1 MSKSTVKNR
10 EMRLGG
16 LTIAMGG
23 ANEAITLDAVIGQ
36 ATHDEGNKGLVS
48 LDGILSQDE
57 KGVDLAGILVAG
69 VTQAQS
75 QGVQV
80 SADAIDLSIATANM
94 IADSNLVTMD
104 GINSVDGSGVIATAT
119 AFNQYVILNS
129 NINGLDGNIGDMEAM
144 KNGDKNN
151 IKFKVYSFN
160 PEVTNGMG
168 DIGDNTILTPAN
180 VSLPMAF
187 ATREFTAVKTTAVL
201 SYVLDVKAKVGDGAN
216 YPIGRGVTELIIG
229 DTGIALNDYE
239 VSTQETIPKRQITVD
254 GKQITLEV
262 NYALGTV
269 TVTLEDD
276 ATLVDGTKLYVST
289 SLSADTISE
298 IRGYAGSNIQD
309 FTYVAHPVVIGTKA
323 TMMDIRQV
331 QQQVNHAL
339 LPVGLQVAGQ
349 KIASE
354 LIAQKIDKATKFSTQ
369 SGTPLDLTVNRGLAT
384 TNEAYKLLT
393 VAIDRASVEILEES
407 MLTDNVLVLGGK
419 NLVDAFGMLAKNTDG
434 LTVRDTNKANT
445 FKFLG
450 YLDGKYPAYYDPR
463 HDAKYP
469 LVDVDGAINGDPALN
484 VYSTLQVVGTPADP
498 AKRAV
503 ITGVGLPIIP
513 VDLKINDDS
522 EQKISLEG
530 KMIVD
535 SNKDSHARK
544 LCKSLLY
551 RTH

>member
-10 EMRLGG
+10 DGRLGG

-23 ANEAITLDAVIGQ
+23 ANEAITLDAVISQ
-36 ATHDEGNKGLVS
+36 ATHNEGNKGLVA

-69 VTQAQS
+69 IKQAQS
-75 QGVQV
+75 QGMNI

-94 IADSNLVTMD
+94 IADSSLVSMD

-129 NINGLDGNIGDMEAM
+129 NINGLDGNIGDMEAI
-144 KNGDKNN
+144 KAGDKNN

-187 ATREFTAVKTTAVL
+187 ATREFTAVKADLVL

-229 DTGIALNDYE
+229 DTGISLNDYE
-239 VSTQETIPKRQITVD
+239 VSSQETVPKRQITYD

-262 NYALGTV
+262 DYALGTI
-269 TVTLEDD
+269 TVTLEDN
-276 ATLVDGTKLYVST
+276 ATLPNGTKLFLST
-289 SLSADTISE
+289 SLSSDTISE

-463 HDAKYP
+463 HDGMYP
-469 LVDVDGAINGDPALN
+469 LVDEAGVVNGTPALN

-535 SNKDSHARK
+535 ANKDPHARK
-544 LCKSLLY
+544 LCKSILY